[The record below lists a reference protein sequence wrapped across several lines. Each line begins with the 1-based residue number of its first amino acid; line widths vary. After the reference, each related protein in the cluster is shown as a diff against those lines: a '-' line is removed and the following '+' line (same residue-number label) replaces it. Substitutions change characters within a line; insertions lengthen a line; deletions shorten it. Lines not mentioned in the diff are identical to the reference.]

1 MGLNR
6 DRQWRQA
13 MQGGKLASV
22 GRNDSNTSDE
32 PTSVSLQGSEKNTS
46 CHDYLL
52 LTGTTPSVCPDGKQ
66 MHHANLWFG

>member
-6 DRQWRQA
+6 DSQRCQT

-22 GRNDSNTSDE
+22 GRSDSNTSDE

-46 CHDYLL
+46 FHDYLP
-52 LTGTTPSVCPDGKQ
+52 LTGTTLSVCPDGKQ
-66 MHHANLWFG
+66 MHHVNL